1 MGNNILSDETL
12 ESEIIDYISNTAEII
27 DAYKDQLK
35 LASDYKQVLEDKIN
49 KLSKELVESNNK
61 IANIS
66 LQKVASS
73 SYLIPE
79 DEAKIIADNLNAL
92 GLIKQSSIN
101 ECSKN
106 LTQNSKLVTNVINTL
121 IEKVASSSS
130 FAQGKPMHFV
140 ENNSTK
146 QLNEFELLER
156 QALGLK

>member
-1 MGNNILSDETL
+1 MSNNILSDETL

-27 DAYKDQLK
+27 DAYKGQLK

-49 KLSKELVESNNK
+49 KLFKELVESNNK

-130 FAQGKPMHFV
+130 FAQGKPMHFA
-140 ENNSTK
+140 ENNSTN
-146 QLNEFELLER
+146 QLKEFELLER